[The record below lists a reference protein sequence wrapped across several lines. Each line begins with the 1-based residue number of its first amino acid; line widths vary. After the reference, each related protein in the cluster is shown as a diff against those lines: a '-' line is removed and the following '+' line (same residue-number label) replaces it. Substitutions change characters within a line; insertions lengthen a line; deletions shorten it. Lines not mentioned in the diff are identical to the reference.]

1 MSGILQG
8 LLASIGQSKI
18 FAGGLGG
25 VDFVVQQLGFFTNT
39 SANISH
45 PAVGYKGTLK
55 IFMCGL
61 PSQTNFNFD
70 GSAGDGSN
78 GTGQMAEFT
87 YTCLG
92 DETSFT
98 LRQENINTRGSERL
112 DLIVNGGLNNGK
124 FVRVGSGR
132 SNATAYGH
140 GGAAANLV
148 SQSTLPGVMNRAGA
162 SRPGNSTL
170 YYSDDTSYAPDT
182 LSSYGNTSLS
192 YTIKGDASALIVGYA
207 SVAHRSA
214 SMRYRPTAGS
224 SYTNYGTLTGS
235 NTVSGGRDTTAAG
248 ASACIL
254 VFKND

>member
-8 LLASIGQSKI
+8 ILASSAESKI

-25 VDFVVQQLGFFTNT
+25 VDFVVQQLGFFSNT
-39 SANISH
+39 QVDFAH

-61 PSQTNFNFD
+61 PSLTNANYD
-70 GSAGDGSN
+70 GSAGDGRN

-98 LRQENINTRGSERL
+98 LRQQNIDTRGSERL

-132 SNATAYGH
+132 SNATGYGH
-140 GGAAANLV
+140 GGAATNLV
-148 SQSTLPGVMNRAGA
+148 SQSTLPGVINRAGA

-170 YYSDDTSYAPDT
+170 SYSDSTSYAPDT
-182 LSSYGNTSLS
+182 FNSYGNTSLS
-192 YTIKGDASALIVGYA
+192 YNINGDAAGLILGYA
-207 SVAHRSA
+207 SVPHRSA
-214 SMRYRPTAGS
+214 SMRYRPTAAS
-224 SYTNYGTLTGS
+224 PYTNYGTLTGS
-235 NTVSGGRDTTAAG
+235 YSYSGGRDPTAAG